1 MRTNN
6 IEVTNTIISVY
17 FILIVLAILSATVF
31 NAFSEVTSNP
41 FLISG
46 IIIVAFIIL
55 FVLVYIISKFFEYDS
70 DGVKV
75 VILHRGLLLSEY
87 VNYREYKVEF
97 DKEQLVAFEFTNLL
111 IYKRLT
117 IYVKG
122 RNSSKQKKH
131 SFNISLVS
139 KKKQRYI
146 KQSLSKM
153 IKNNRNNS

>member
-97 DKEQLVAFEFTNLL
+97 DKEQLVAFKFTNLL

-122 RNSSKQKKH
+122 RNSSKQKKY